1 MCACVR
7 ACMHVCM
14 CSCVRNCVSVRACVY
29 VYMCVY
35 IHIHALTKFLWL
47 SQGVENREFQE
58 LSGIHGQDRPICN
71 THSRTTIVQN
81 VCQKQR
87 RWLRCLWRGFP
98 FFCLQADFQFF
109 PFSPFSSYASLRH
122 TKSAAIHANI
132 ISACFFMF
140 PRGFGCFLRGGGDMV
155 PPKMADKCGRQMWLR
170 FELRTNVALH
180 THVCGITHTQ
190 FHSKTHVHVWERM
203 YIRIHTHVW
212 GFRAYQLFR
221 GSCCQMCVC
230 VYLSDQC
237 GITHTYVNKHKPAC
251 ACEGFELI
259 AFYRLQLPDVC
270 VCVLVWPVWHYTHT
284 NEHTQL
290 TRVCVEVPRW

>member
-1 MCACVR
+1 LPLTRFSFFLSSGGFSLFPLFPLQLLRLPAPHEISR
-7 ACMHVCM
+7 D
-14 CSCVRNCVSVRACVY
+14 SCEYN
-29 VYMCVY
+29 
-35 IHIHALTKFLWL
+35 
-47 SQGVENREFQE
+47 
-58 LSGIHGQDRPICN
+58 IC
-71 THSRTTIVQN
+71 
-81 VCQKQR
+81 
-87 RWLRCLWRGFP
+87 L
-98 FFCLQADFQFF
+98 FF
-109 PFSPFSSYASLRH
+109 Y
-122 TKSAAIHANI
+122 
-132 ISACFFMF
+132 
-140 PRGFGCFLRGGGDMV
+140 V
-155 PPKMADKCGRQMWLR
+155 PPGVRLFFAGRRGYGAPKNGRQMWLR

-270 VCVLVWPVWHYTHT
+270 VCVLV
-284 NEHTQL
+284 
-290 TRVCVEVPRW
+290 